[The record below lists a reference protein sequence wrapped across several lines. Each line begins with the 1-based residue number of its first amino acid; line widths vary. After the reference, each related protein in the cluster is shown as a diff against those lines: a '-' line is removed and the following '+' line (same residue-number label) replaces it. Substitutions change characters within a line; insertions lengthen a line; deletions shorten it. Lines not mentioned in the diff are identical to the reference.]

1 MGKSGVS
8 LHWGGLD
15 KALGRATGKL
25 GNTQALMESVGEAL
39 VSGTKKRFDEK
50 KNPEGTPWKPSRRAL
65 EKGGKTLMHS
75 GRLRRSIDYAA
86 TSDKVMVGSN
96 LAYARIHQKGGEIKP
111 KKAKKLVFK
120 DSDGKTV
127 AVDAVTIPAR
137 PYLGVSKEDMEEV
150 KSTMADFLAGAF
162 KA

>member
-1 MGKSGVS
+1 
-8 LHWGGLD
+8 
-15 KALGRATGKL
+15 
-25 GNTQALMESVGEAL
+25 MESVGEAL

-50 KNPEGTPWKPSRRAL
+50 KDPEGTPWKPSRRAL

-96 LAYARIHQKGGEIKP
+96 LAYARIHQKGGEITP

-137 PYLGVSKEDMEEV
+137 PYLGVSKEDMEDV
-150 KSTMADFLAGAF
+150 KATMADFLAGVFTA
-162 KA
+162 